1 MQSTAT
7 TPVRKPSI
15 IPPSGRSETLR
26 AALYFLALLWIN
38 AYVCR
43 DMFFRSTAYMGSMH
57 GFWTALATRA
67 GSSWFHATW
76 WPFWDN
82 GIPFESTY
90 PPLIPMLAAA
100 ISALRG
106 VSPAIGFHSVTGLFY
121 ILGPCTLFLMA
132 WRLTRAPGYSFLA
145 ALVYSLTS
153 VTQLLAPDG
162 EFAFGKLLEAR
173 RLYVVAVWDD
183 TPHLAALAF
192 LPLVILFLA
201 RSIETRRR
209 SYCAAAALCVALA
222 ALASAFGPVMVVLA
236 ATCLLFV
243 QRREDWPG
251 SALLTARIGAWG
263 WAIAAPFLSPSL
275 MRAIREA
282 SASGD
287 GEGWTLG
294 SVTVIAVAIFVWA
307 VLWQFLRRWTKD
319 WRIQFF
325 ALFAWLTSSI
335 PLLQLALHRHFLPQ
349 PNRYKFEMEMALC
362 LAVVFSLRPWIG
374 RMTPSVRGSLLLV
387 VLALAAE
394 QTVEHHKLEKKFTS
408 PQDITATV
416 EYRAAAWAQKTYPN
430 IRFFMPGSMAQWT
443 NTYTDIQQFTGG
455 SFTMATN
462 QVQQRAD
469 TAIGFGAASVQ
480 EDVHLTLTWLK
491 AFGVGVAAISGKDSG
506 EYWRPFTH
514 PEKFDGV
521 LPALWKESGVTMYRV
536 PLREFTLAH
545 IVPEGALVR
554 HAPKEPDDISQVEKY
569 VAALDDASLPGTQF
583 QWEGRNRIRIHATA
597 AQGHALSVQVSYHPG
612 WHASV
617 NGQSRELRKDG
628 LGLMWLVPGVTGN
641 CEIVLDYDGGWELRL
656 CRWLS
661 WLAIGGLAATV
672 INLRL
677 PGSKGRRE

>member
-1 MQSTAT
+1 
-7 TPVRKPSI
+7 
-15 IPPSGRSETLR
+15 
-26 AALYFLALLWIN
+26 
-38 AYVCR
+38 
-43 DMFFRSTAYMGSMH
+43 MGSMH

-67 GSSWFHATW
+67 GGSWFHATW

-90 PPLIPMLAAA
+90 PPLVPALASA
-100 ISALRG
+100 ISAVRG
-106 VSPAIGFHSVTGLFY
+106 VTPAVGFHSVTGLFY
-121 ILGPCTLFLMA
+121 ILGPCTLWMMA

-145 ALVYSLTS
+145 ALAYSLTS
-153 VTQLLAPDG
+153 VTQILAPDG
-162 EFAFGKLLEAR
+162 DFVFGKILDAR
-173 RLYVVAVWDD
+173 RLYVTAVWDD
-183 TPHLAALAF
+183 TPHVAALAF

-201 RSIETRRR
+201 RSIETRRL
-209 SYCAAAALCVALA
+209 SYYAGTALWIALA
-222 ALASAFGPVMVVLA
+222 ALASAFGPVMVVLG

-243 QRREDWPG
+243 LRRWDWPRN
-251 SALLTARIGAWG
+251 LILTAGIGAWG

-282 SASGD
+282 SAVSD

-294 SVTVIAVAIFVWA
+294 SVTALAVMIFIWT
-307 VLWQFLRRWTKD
+307 VLWQFLRRRTND

-325 ALFAWLTSSI
+325 TLFAWLTSSI
-335 PLLQLALHRHFLPQ
+335 PLIQLALHRHFLPQ
-349 PNRYKFEMEMALC
+349 PTRYKFEMEMALC
-362 LAVVFSLRPWIG
+362 LAVVFGLRPWIE
-374 RMTPSVRGSLLLV
+374 RLTPSVRRALLLV
-387 VLALAAE
+387 ALALAAE
-394 QTVEHHKLEKKFTS
+394 QTVNHRKLERNFTA
-408 PQDITATV
+408 PHDIKATV
-416 EYRAAAWAQKTYPN
+416 EYRAAAWAQKTYPD
-430 IRFFMPGSMAQWT
+430 IRFFLPGSMAQWA

-469 TAIGFGAASVQ
+469 TAIGFGADNVQ

-491 AFGVGVAAISGKDSG
+491 AFGVGVVAISGKDSQ

-554 HAPKEPDDISQVEKY
+554 RAPKAPDDISQVEKY
-569 VAALDDASLPGTQF
+569 VAALDDAALSRTQF
-583 QWEGRNRIRIHATA
+583 QWEGRNRIRIHTNTA
-597 AQGHALSVQVSYHPG
+597 PGQALSVQVSYHPG

-617 NGQSRELRKDG
+617 GGLPLELHKDG
-628 LGLMWLVPGVTGN
+628 LGLMWLRTGHAGP
-641 CEIVLDYDGGWELRL
+641 CEVVLDYDGGWELRL

-661 WLAIGGLAATV
+661 WLAIAAMIAVGGAGNPACSRLLAGWTRWKAGPQ
-672 INLRL
+672 
-677 PGSKGRRE
+677 PG